1 MENIE
6 FFDAFLSLRAT
17 CNIYQTLLQ
26 YILELDEDENPFSS
40 ESNESLSVL
49 SMDHEAVE
57 VVPLQDKITLANLH
71 EALQFTTP
79 LNSFEELAMQPGK
92 SKSPS
97 TQSRK
102 SRQQKVYPNAVERR
116 SSRIAKQNLKQD
128 SNRTIYPTAKGS
140 NKQIGKKTSSA
151 AKKAKS
157 KRARKVSSTTKTTK
171 KAESPST
178 QSRKSRPQEVYPNA
192 GERRSSRIA
201 KQNLKQDSN
210 RTIYPTAKGSNK
222 QIGKKTA

>member
-6 FFDAFLSLRAT
+6 FFDVKEQNPETVVDEAVDGDDDEL
-17 CNIYQTLLQ
+17 IYEDVE
-26 YILELDEDENPFSS
+26 YLDEDENPLPR

-57 VVPLQDKITLANLH
+57 VVPLQGKITLANLH

-102 SRQQKVYPNAVERR
+102 SRPQKVYPNA
-116 SSRIAKQNLKQD
+116 I
-128 SNRTIYPTAKGS
+128 
-140 NKQIGKKTSSA
+140 
-151 AKKAKS
+151 
-157 KRARKVSSTTKTTK
+157 
-171 KAESPST
+171 
-178 QSRKSRPQEVYPNA
+178 
-192 GERRSSRIA
+192 ERRSSRIA

-222 QIGKKTA
+222 QIGKKTASAPQASKQNPRKRASSRSRSRTASSAAKKAKSSSVSRKVSSTTKTTKKAKSASRRSRQTKK